1 MAEYRRREM
10 QDGFLRMEL
19 GGVMLYLIGI
29 PTGTPEAP
37 AAGE

>member
-10 QDGFLRMEL
+10 QDGFLHMEL
-19 GGVMLYLIGI
+19 GGVTLYLMGI